1 MQITSRIIKYAFSMK
16 QSQVRDSYGVVSLYI
31 LTRSCTISDVKGLGL
46 KKNSYANK
54 WKLIYN
60 YYPTE
65 LFVLL

>member
-46 KKNSYANK
+46 KKKTRMQINEN
-54 WKLIYN
+54 
-60 YYPTE
+60 
-65 LFVLL
+65 